1 MTLPPCRCSKNAQ
14 GSQVSGTAR
23 GEGSRVAY
31 VSVVESIPPN
41 LAISI
46 KGSTSEQMNVVP
58 GKEPEG
64 SSTKFSVRGQ
74 QTKSKCIVRILIHE
88 EQTLRGPFRNVG
100 RVLDYLI
107 LTVWD
112 APDYILRLTGTA

>member
-1 MTLPPCRCSKNAQ
+1 MC
-14 GSQVSGTAR
+14 
-23 GEGSRVAY
+23 
-31 VSVVESIPPN
+31 VVESIPPN